1 LDSVLADVQQQLAR
15 PRLEVF
21 RVTSVEDVLSQLS
34 RATIDGEVVQG
45 RTVT

>member
-1 LDSVLADVQQQLAR
+1 LDSVLADARAVAAR

-34 RATIDGEVVQG
+34 QTTIDGEVVQG